1 MSTALLD
8 LGDRYWALGLPA
20 AARSALTRALAANG
34 DAAPALRLTDIAL
47 AQGDAKS
54 ALRFAAEAAKRA
66 PGPATK
72 ILLGRAQLAA
82 GELAAARMSLLVAI
96 DSPKLASWE
105 RPRVH
110 FELSRVAQGQGDAQG
125 AAAQANAGFDAMLEA
140 TGAIDLALVEELC
153 AAVVAHGRT
162 SDATASIDAAKA
174 KPTANQALVAL
185 CAASLLVARQAAGD
199 ATVSD
204 RQIDD
209 ALEAITA
216 GGDAGVSGVSIRLR
230 RLERRVRKH
239 AGDASTLLAELDE
252 LIGVAAGEALPAVD
266 RARLWFLYA
275 AVCSDDPSKRD
286 RAEDAYRKG
295 LAFQPGHTG
304 AACRLALLMLD
315 RGDQAGALAEI
326 ERALRIDAS
335 HGMAWRNAARMLDA
349 QSPSLG
355 VVVGRLLDAA
365 NPGAGSV
372 AGGVAPRLVTATAE
386 VARHDV
392 LAGVYAHGHRVK
404 NLLGIIGARARS
416 ARKAASSSRRG
427 DGAGDGDLHDRLK
440 DLETDVTALY
450 EEWAQYLRSMQ
461 APTPTVELVTLP
473 PLLHEV
479 VVAAQARTQQVPIAL
494 ETAAGLPDVRGD
506 RMLLREALL
515 NVISN
520 AAEACAPDG
529 GVVSVRVRAVA
540 APTGSAAPIVEMVIA
555 DTGPGIPRA
564 HLGRLFV
571 PGFTTK
577 ETGSGVGLAIAERV
591 VSAHHGRI
599 TVDSEEGRGTTIT
612 ITLPTDKTG
621 LQSLP
626 LWSIAE
632 R

>member
-1 MSTALLD
+1 MRATMTALLE

-20 AARSALTRALAANG
+20 AARSALTRALAATT
-34 DAAPALRLTDIAL
+34 DAAPALRLTEIAL
-47 AQGDAKS
+47 AQGDARK
-54 ALRFAAEAAKRA
+54 AIELAAEAAKRA

-82 GELAAARMSLLVAI
+82 GELGAARMSLLVAI
-96 DSPKLASWE
+96 DSPKLAAWD

-110 FELSRVAQGQGDAQG
+110 LELSRVAQGQSDLQG
-125 AAAQANAGFDAMLEA
+125 AAAQANAGFDALLEA
-140 TGAIDLALVEELC
+140 AGAIDLTLVEELC
-153 AAVVAHGRT
+153 AAVVAHGRA
-162 SDATASIDAAKA
+162 SDATASIDTAKA
-174 KPTANQALVAL
+174 KPTANQPLVAL
-185 CAASLLVARQAAGD
+185 AAASLLVARQAAGD
-199 ATVSD
+199 ATVND

-209 ALEAITA
+209 ALEAVSP
-216 GGDAGVSGVSIRLR
+216 DGVSGVSIRLR

-239 AGDASTLLAELDE
+239 SGDAGSILTELDE
-252 LIGVAAGEALPAVD
+252 LILVAAGEAMPAVD

-275 AVCSDDPSKRD
+275 AVCSDDPAKRD

-335 HGMAWRNAARMLDA
+335 HGLAWRNAARMLDA

-416 ARKAASSSRRG
+416 ARKIAE
-427 DGAGDGDLHDRLK
+427 GDLHDRLK

-461 APTPTVELVTLP
+461 APTPTVELVTLA

-479 VVAAQARTQQVPIAL
+479 VVAAQARTQQIPIAL

-520 AAEACAPDG
+520 AAEACAPAG
-529 GVVSVRVRAVA
+529 GAVSVRVRAVA
-540 APTGSAAPIVEMVIA
+540 APGGSTAPIVEVVVT
-555 DTGPGIPRA
+555 DSGPGIPRS

-632 R
+632 RT